1 MEDRLLLQTVKQ
13 RLRYDKNTGDFI
25 WKDNPSHPSKNGT
38 VAGYVAT
45 CGRRIIWVAGSRFL
59 AHRLVWFM
67 HKGKWPVGVID
78 HINGKP
84 LDNRVQN
91 LRDVDATTNRQN
103 QRKASKGNST
113 GYLGVRYD
121 KKTQTYFGRL
131 TINGKETV
139 VGWGSKSP
147 FDAHVAYV
155 MAKREH
161 HKGNTL

>member
-1 MEDRLLLQTVKQ
+1 MDDDLLRAAISQ
-13 RLRYDKNTGDFI
+13 RLRYDRKTGDFV
-25 WKDNPSHPSKNGT
+25 WVNNLSHPRKNGQ

-45 CGRRIIWVAGSRFL
+45 CGRRIIWLAGSRFL
-59 AHRLVWFM
+59 AHRLVWF
-67 HKGKWPVGVID
+67 HCKGTWPNGQID
-78 HINGKP
+78 HINGNP

-91 LRDVDATTNRQN
+91 LRDVDAKTNRQN
-103 QRKASKGNST
+103 QRKAAKSNST

-131 TINGKETV
+131 TINGKEVV
-139 VGWGSKSP
+139 VGWGSQTP

-155 MAKREH
+155 MAKRQH